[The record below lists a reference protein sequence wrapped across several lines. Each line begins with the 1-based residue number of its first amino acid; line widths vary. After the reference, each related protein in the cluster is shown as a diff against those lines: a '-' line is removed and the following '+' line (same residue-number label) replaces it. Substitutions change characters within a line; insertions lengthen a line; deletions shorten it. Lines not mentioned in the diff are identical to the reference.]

1 MLNELIIHCVGAFG
15 HDLETHV
22 FIRYICFVVFYI
34 HHNRPMEYVFAR
46 IRMLFA
52 LTVCRALRRI

>member
-34 HHNRPMEYVFAR
+34 HHNRPMVYVFA
-46 IRMLFA
+46 
-52 LTVCRALRRI
+52 